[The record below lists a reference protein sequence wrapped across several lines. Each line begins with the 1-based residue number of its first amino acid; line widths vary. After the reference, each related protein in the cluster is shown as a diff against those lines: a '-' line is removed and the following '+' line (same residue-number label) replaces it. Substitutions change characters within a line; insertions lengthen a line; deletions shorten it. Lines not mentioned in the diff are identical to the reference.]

1 LCKNFVVKEEF
12 FYYNIVNRKG
22 EIRFMKIDE
31 VEFRME
37 EAIESLEHRLT
48 SVRAGRA
55 NPSMVSGVMVEYY
68 GTPTPL
74 NSVANITVPEA
85 RQLFIKPFDR
95 SVLKDIEKAIQ
106 EANLGINPTNNGEM
120 VILTLPELTEDR
132 RKDYVKQAKNIGEEA
147 KITLRN
153 IRQDANNKIKAEE
166 LPEDE
171 EKKMMDSVQELI
183 TKYNAKVDEK
193 VKEKSDELME
203 V

>member
-1 LCKNFVVKEEF
+1 
-12 FYYNIVNRKG
+12 
-22 EIRFMKIDE
+22 MKIDE

-37 EAIESLEHRLT
+37 EAIETLEHRLT

-55 NPSMVSGVMVEYY
+55 NPSMVSGIMVEYY
-68 GTPTPL
+68 GAPTPL

-95 SVLKDIEKAIQ
+95 GVLKDIEKAIQ

-120 VILTLPELTEDR
+120 IILTLPELTEDR
-132 RKDYVKQAKNIGEEA
+132 RRDYVKQAKTIGEEA

-171 EKKMMDSVQELI
+171 EKKMIDNVQELI